1 MTCRCGYE
9 FCWTCGQEWTRNHL
23 STICH
28 RPAPRESDTTHAT
41 VDNENVGRLR
51 IGNRPDPNA
60 PNSTVAR
67 EGELTR
73 RIAIRPDPVAH
84 SQIGTNIESA
94 RSLRERELE
103 QRVRIV
109 ERLGTRE
116 AAQDPVATSTHEI
129 MEEDVPLSRMFASVR
144 WVSLLDDEEDDAL
157 ISGIVIQDVIAQDAT
172 VRSKRRRRTSSRRE
186 KRTSSRT
193 RRARGRSADDGNRSS
208 SWVCCFQF

>member
-41 VDNENVGRLR
+41 VDSENEERLR

-73 RIAIRPDPVAH
+73 RIAIRPDPVAY

-116 AAQDPVATSTHEI
+116 AAQDPVAASTHEI

-144 WVSLLDDEEDDAL
+144 WVSLLDDEEDDAYQWN
-157 ISGIVIQDVIAQDAT
+157 SD
-172 VRSKRRRRTSSRRE
+172 SRRYC
-186 KRTSSRT
+186 S
-193 RRARGRSADDGNRSS
+193 RSS
-208 SWVCCFQF
+208 GPQQKKAKGQLPQRKADKLAD